1 MSVTAPLS
9 GPERLAVRRE
19 IEAVRVAAVEKF
31 RDTPGQQW
39 RRREAA
45 DRDAEYWLRTRRA
58 S

>member
-1 MSVTAPLS
+1 MSTAAPLS

-19 IEAVRVAAVEKF
+19 IEAIRVAAVERF

-39 RRREAA
+39 QRRAA
-45 DRDAEYWLRTRRA
+45 AERDSEYWMKTRRA